1 MIDYNEIDAEI
12 ERLENSETTY
22 GNCERLSILYN
33 VRNNAAVK
41 SRAIQSE
48 FLNTVE
54 SMPIDTVLKVLDEH
68 FECIR
73 IIYPKEYQSVLERLR
88 RA

>member
-1 MIDYNEIDAEI
+1 MIDYNEIEREI
-12 ERLENSETTY
+12 ERLEQSETTY

-33 VRNNAAVK
+33 VRNNAAIK
-41 SRAIQSE
+41 SRAAQSE
-48 FLNTVE
+48 FMDAVE
-54 SMPIDTVLKVLDEH
+54 NMPMDTVLRVLDEH

-73 IIYPKEYQSVLERLR
+73 IIYPKEYQSVIERLR